1 MLALS
6 LALRLDLA
14 APECA
19 LRVTPCSDSATA
31 PMVHAHAVAADPV
44 SVQPQQPLP
53 PPSPPPI
60 TPPAA
65 GPPPPDLPPPPPLS
79 SSSLPPPP
87 PALVLD
93 AQSSDGAVGCG
104 DGDVGIVGNAG
115 KNTEPPSLSP
125 SLPDLNPPRST
136 GPSGGAI
143 GSVPGCSTGPA
154 AEPSLRIARS
164 AIAAAAL

>member
-44 SVQPQQPLP
+44 SVQPQQPEP

-104 DGDVGIVGNAG
+104 YGDVGIVGNAG
-115 KNTEPPSLSP
+115 KNTEPPIP
-125 SLPDLNPPRST
+125 LPIPP
-136 GPSGGAI
+136 
-143 GSVPGCSTGPA
+143 
-154 AEPSLRIARS
+154 
-164 AIAAAAL
+164 